1 MAKENLMFA
10 LSGDVKEL
18 HLDDPE
24 VLRDTLFKMAMRIEE
39 NTTRFKALSDMIAE
53 KGLLA

>member
-1 MAKENLMFA
+1 MAKENLMITLA
-10 LSGDVKEL
+10 GDVKEL

-24 VLRDTLFKMAMRIEE
+24 VLRDILFKMAMRVEE
-39 NTTRFKALSDMIAE
+39 NTTKFEVLSGMIAE